1 MAVKASEIV
10 EKFSDCMDFVK
21 RDIIFKNTLFFKS
34 AITLFYIETICNT
47 DYISHYVVEP
57 LSQLER
63 NVSGKEEISHVI
75 HAASFAEVP
84 STEQA
89 AEHIAAGDAVVI
101 FEAINCA
108 IYLVARKLQTRSVEK
123 TQFDTSL
130 MGSYEGFNELL
141 ANNISLI
148 RKRMLTEDFKIVG
161 CKLGRK
167 SKTQAAMLYMKGI
180 APDDLIRS
188 VEKRLAAIDADF
200 VQSIEN
206 VSEALSPSHSL
217 FDTIGYTEKPEAVV
231 SRLFEG
237 RIAILVNGCSFALTA
252 PFFFFESLQSADD
265 YSSNMLLAS
274 TVRIFRLASLLVSL
288 LLPALY
294 TALTTH
300 HVTLIPTAFAFKL
313 AVSRAGVPFPTVVE
327 VLLLFF
333 FFELAREAGR
343 RLPLQV
349 GQALS
354 IVGALILG
362 DAAVGA
368 GLTSQATVV
377 VIGIYAITSFIN
389 ARLAPATAVWAI
401 FLIILSACFGLHGFY
416 LGFLMVIAHL
426 ASLRSCDYPF
436 LFPFGTAKSFRSAN
450 RDILVRS
457 TLSKVSKPFVYKG
470 KKDEKRH

>member
-1 MAVKASEIV
+1 MAVKASEIA

-21 RDIIFKNTLFFKS
+21 RDIIFRNTIFVKS
-34 AITLFYIETICNT
+34 AITLFYIETICNV

-63 NVSGKEEISHVI
+63 NVSSKEEIGHVI
-75 HAASFAEVP
+75 HAAHFAEIL
-84 STEQA
+84 SIEQA
-89 AEHIAAGDAVVI
+89 VEHIAAGDTVVI
-101 FEAINCA
+101 FEAINYA
-108 IYLVARKLQTRSVEK
+108 IYLVAKEIKTRPVEK
-123 TQFDTSL
+123 TLFDTSL
-130 MGSYEGFNELL
+130 VGSYESFNELL
-141 ANNISLI
+141 TNNVSLI
-148 RKRMLTEDFKIVG
+148 RKRMLTEDLKIIG
-161 CKLGRK
+161 YHLGRK
-167 SKTQAAMLYMKGI
+167 SKTQAALLYVEGV
-180 APDDLIRS
+180 APGDLIHS
-188 VEKRLAAIDADF
+188 VETRLNGIDANF
-200 VQSIEN
+200 VQTIQN
-206 VSEALSPSHSL
+206 VSEALSPKHSL

-237 RIAILVNGCSFALTA
+237 RIAVLVNGCSFALTA
-252 PFFFFESLQSADD
+252 PCFFFESLQSPDD
-265 YSSNMLLAS
+265 YSTNVLLAS

-300 HVTLIPTAFAFKL
+300 HATLIPTAFAFKL

-343 RLPLQV
+343 RLPQQV

-389 ARLAPATAVWAI
+389 ARLAPAVAVWAI
-401 FLIILSACFGLHGFY
+401 LLIILSACFGLHGFY
-416 LGFLMVIAHL
+416 LGFLLVIAHL

-436 LFPFGTAKSFRSAN
+436 LFPFGTVKSFRSAS
-450 RDILVRS
+450 RDILIRGR
-457 TLSKVSKPFVYKG
+457 LGKVSKPFIYKG
-470 KKDEKRH
+470 KKR